1 MSAIDTPSATIS
13 SPEQLEGVG
22 EKRLSNFSTKLS
34 HGISSLKE
42 SVVDLHGIAASILSE
57 GKRIENLEN
66 AK

>member
-1 MSAIDTPSATIS
+1 MSAIDTASAIS

-34 HGISSLKE
+34 QGVSSLKE
-42 SVVDLHGIAASILSE
+42 NVADLHGIAVFILSE